1 MLRSALANT
10 LASARR
16 AAPRLRAVLCDALAA
31 VPREEAAASA
41 RKVAELQA
49 QLRGRDEELGQR
61 LRRAE
66 LGAAQDVAQRD
77 GAIAELRARLRTSV
91 REFATLATAAQA
103 LCEAL
108 AAEDRIEGAVL
119 RAYNVLRAA
128 LVVRP

>member
-1 MLRSALANT
+1 M
-10 LASARR
+10 
-16 AAPRLRAVLCDALAA
+16 LCDALAA
-31 VPREEAAASA
+31 VPREEAAASS

-49 QLRGRDEELGQR
+49 QLQGRDRELQER
-61 LRRAE
+61 LRSAE
-66 LGAAQDVAQRD
+66 LGAAQNVAERD
-77 GAIAELRARLRTSV
+77 GSIAELRARLRTSV